1 MSVEVA
7 IATALNQLVGSRVYP
22 NIAKQDEPT
31 PYIVYTDVSSLPD
44 SSICGTTED
53 AERLYQIDVYHRNHT
68 DLRALRR
75 QVFAALEA
83 MSQTELIDSWSGDY
97 EPDTRLHRC
106 LMQVRFFESAASL

>member
-7 IATALNQLVGSRVYP
+7 IAAALNTLVGSRVYP
-22 NIAKQDEPT
+22 NIAQQGATT
-31 PYIVYTDVSSLPD
+31 PYIVYTDVSSIPD

-53 AERLYQIDVYHRNHT
+53 TERLYQIDIYHLNHS

-83 MSQTELIDSWSGDY
+83 MDQIELIDSWSGEY

-106 LMQVRFFESAASL
+106 LMRVRFYEHEIDL